1 MRSLLLPFT
10 LISALVLFPTCSC
23 TMMNNNGPNHNSS
36 LAIATTSSLVTY
48 HKGPLLA
55 GPKSIN
61 VYLIWYGLFS
71 PMQKSTITSFLA
83 SFNPIS
89 HQTPSVSTWWMT
101 TQAYRDLGGRGV
113 SSTVRLAG
121 QASDIKS
128 SLGKT
133 LKRADIAVLVRRAI
147 SSKVFGV
154 DQNGVYL
161 VLTSQ
166 DVTVERFCMGSCG
179 FHDNLA
185 VSTRVRV
192 VYAHVGDPAT
202 QCPSL
207 CAWPFAA
214 PAYGPPGQPVLRA
227 PNGIGT
233 DGMVMN
239 IATILA
245 GAATNPFKNG
255 YFQGDPLA
263 PLEAVTACPGV
274 FGAGA
279 YPGYP
284 GKLFVSATS
293 KASFNAYGAG
303 GKVFLLPAI
312 WDLVSMSCKSLT

>member
-1 MRSLLLPFT
+1 MMRSLLLPFT
-10 LISALVLFPTCSC
+10 LISALVLIPTSSC
-23 TMMNNNGPNHNSS
+23 AMMNNNGPNHNSS
-36 LAIATTSSLVTY
+36 LAITTTSSLLTY
-48 HKGPLLA
+48 HQGPLLT

-61 VYLIWYGLFS
+61 VYLIW
-71 PMQKSTITSFLA
+71 T
-83 SFNPIS
+83 
-89 HQTPSVSTWWMT
+89 
-101 TQAYRDLGGRGV
+101 V

-133 LKRADIAVLVRRAI
+133 LKRDDIAVLVRREI

-154 DQNGVYL
+154 DPNGVYL

-185 VSTRVRV
+185 VSPRMRV
-192 VYAHVGDPAT
+192 VFAHVGDPAT

-239 IATILA
+239 IATLLA

-312 WDLVSMSCKSLT
+312 WDLLSMSCKSLT